1 VTLRALAAAQRRPS
15 GRFLLRRIAGTI
27 PKRPVKVFGLHFPN
41 ELGVAAGYDK
51 NAQAALGL
59 ALLGFGHVEVGTVT
73 PWAQEGNRRPRI
85 FRLPQ
90 DRALINRMGFPNQG
104 MARVAAHLRQ
114 MPRRQVSSNGGFV
127 LGASLGKQKE
137 TPLDEAGADYVAVL
151 RAVYPHVDYLAV
163 NVSSPNT
170 PGLRQLQGRR
180 YLESLLGQIQE
191 ENRRLSPVGIGRP
204 LLLKIAPDLSWAEID
219 QILEAA
225 EAQEINGI
233 IATNTTVER
242 PALSNGWS
250 HEAGGLSGEP
260 LAGRS
265 MEIIAYVYRQVGDK
279 MPVIG
284 VGGVTSADDVQ
295 ARLDA
300 GAALVQLYTGLIYE
314 GPQLVGRLLRA
325 LEARRL

>member
-1 VTLRALAAAQRRPS
+1 
-15 GRFLLRRIAGTI
+15 
-27 PKRPVKVFGLHFPN
+27 
-41 ELGVAAGYDK
+41 
-51 NAQAALGL
+51 
-59 ALLGFGHVEVGTVT
+59 
-73 PWAQEGNRRPRI
+73 
-85 FRLPQ
+85 
-90 DRALINRMGFPNQG
+90 LINRMGFPNQG

-151 RAVYPHVDYLAV
+151 RAVYPHADYLAV

-225 EAQEINGI
+225 EAQEIDGI

-260 LAGRS
+260 LARRS

-314 GPQLVGRLLRA
+314 GPQLAGRLLRA

>member
-1 VTLRALAAAQRRPS
+1 
-15 GRFLLRRIAGTI
+15 
-27 PKRPVKVFGLHFPN
+27 
-41 ELGVAAGYDK
+41 
-51 NAQAALGL
+51 
-59 ALLGFGHVEVGTVT
+59 
-73 PWAQEGNRRPRI
+73 
-85 FRLPQ
+85 
-90 DRALINRMGFPNQG
+90 
-104 MARVAAHLRQ
+104 
-114 MPRRQVSSNGGFV
+114 
-127 LGASLGKQKE
+127 
-137 TPLDEAGADYVAVL
+137 
-151 RAVYPHVDYLAV
+151 
-163 NVSSPNT
+163 
-170 PGLRQLQGRR
+170 
-180 YLESLLGQIQE
+180 
-191 ENRRLSPVGIGRP
+191 
-204 LLLKIAPDLSWAEID
+204 LKIAPDLSWAEID

-225 EAQEINGI
+225 EAQEIDGI

-260 LAGRS
+260 LARRS

-314 GPQLVGRLLRA
+314 GPQLAGRLLRA